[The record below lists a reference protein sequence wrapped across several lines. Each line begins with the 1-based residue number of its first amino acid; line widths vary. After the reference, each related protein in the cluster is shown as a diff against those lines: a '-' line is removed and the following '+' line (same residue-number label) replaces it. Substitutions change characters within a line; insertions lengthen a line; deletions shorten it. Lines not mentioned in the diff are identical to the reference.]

1 MNGSEWIHPGY
12 NLYIEDQGR
21 NVLRADGGGGVI
33 SVLWHC
39 MSLFILTYCSCICA
53 CSIFY
58 ICSSS
63 LFSFCS
69 WQSLN
74 WVTDQNGTLLFY
86 FLFYFSR
93 ISNNSINFQIYSRR
107 LSTGPILDAE
117 KSSVT
122 VTPPGRKPN
131 TLNVFL
137 YFYCHCHRQ
146 APVPAALWL
155 LAPAS
160 ILLGRRSWRCGNR
173 TGSIQ
178 QLYYGYK
185 MMAATSSGSM
195 MASRRL

>member
-1 MNGSEWIHPGY
+1 MHVLSSTFVLV
-12 NLYIEDQGR
+12 LYFHSALDSLCAGLLTRTESSF
-21 NVLRADGGGGVI
+21 VI
-33 SVLWHC
+33 LF
-39 MSLFILTYCSCICA
+39 SLFI
-53 CSIFY
+53 
-58 ICSSS
+58 S
-63 LFSFCS
+63 LE
-69 WQSLN
+69 
-74 WVTDQNGTLLFY
+74 
-86 FLFYFSR
+86 FL
-93 ISNNSINFQIYSRR
+93 IIQLIFQIYFRR

-131 TLNVFL
+131 TLTVFL
-137 YFYCHCHRQ
+137 YFYCHRHRQ

-160 ILLGRRSWRCGNR
+160 ILSGRRSWRCGNR

>member
-1 MNGSEWIHPGY
+1 MFVLSSTFVLV
-12 NLYIEDQGR
+12 LYF
-21 NVLRADGGGGVI
+21 
-33 SVLWHC
+33 H
-39 MSLFILTYCSCICA
+39 FILVLTVSELGY
-53 CSIFY
+53 
-58 ICSSS
+58 
-63 LFSFCS
+63 
-69 WQSLN
+69 WPERN
-74 WVTDQNGTLLFY
+74 HPLLFC

-93 ISNNSINFQIYSRR
+93 FSNNSINFPIYFRR

-137 YFYCHCHRQ
+137 YLYRHCHCYCQ
-146 APVPAALWL
+146 APVLAALWPQD
-155 LAPAS
+155 PAS
-160 ILLGRRSWRCGNR
+160 ILSGRRSWRCGNR